1 MAQLFPSPQSA
12 GSLHNLFMEM
22 DKRRIGRLS
31 RISMAAILVL
41 CIVCCAIAVS
51 VESKSSS
58 EPRSTHTSPSPSLLG
73 KYKTAAVSSDDAV
86 CSCIGRDVMLDGG
99 NAVDAA
105 VAVIFCMGLA
115 HPESA
120 GIGGGF
126 LMTVYNSTSGQSRC
140 LNAREV
146 APLAASRDMF
156 VGISSLSR
164 SGGLAVAVPGEVAG
178 SWAAH
183 QAYGVLP
190 WSRLLMPSVALA
202 KRGIPVNFNL
212 DYTLKEKQDSVEKEP
227 SMSEFINPKTGKVL
241 KKGDIVKR
249 PQLAETLKM
258 IATYGADV
266 FYNGTIGDKLVADV
280 QRRGGIL
287 TKEDLQLYRP
297 EWVDPIR
304 VNLKGNLTLSTFPP
318 PGSGVLVAFVM
329 SMLDGNLVPESEES
343 SFSSASKDPLTYHRI
358 AEAFKFA
365 YAHRT
370 KLGDPL
376 FEPSVL
382 ELVANLTSKTFAEE
396 TYARINDSFTSND
409 PAHYGAVTYTPDDS
423 GTTHISVLDKNGLA
437 VSVTSTVNLVL
448 GAGFSSEQTGI
459 LLNDQM
465 DDFSS
470 PNITNYFGVPPSPIN
485 FIAPGK
491 RPLSSM
497 SPSIVSDTQTGRV
510 RMVIGAA
517 GGTTITTSTTNTIIR
532 HLWFGE
538 TIKEAIDSHRMHH
551 QLFPMSVQYEE
562 GFPQVVVN
570 DMTARGHNTTATLSL
585 AVVAGIAVGNDGLV
599 YANSDFRKRGDVAGI
614 DPVD

>member
-1 MAQLFPSPQSA
+1 
-12 GSLHNLFMEM
+12 
-22 DKRRIGRLS
+22 
-31 RISMAAILVL
+31 
-41 CIVCCAIAVS
+41 
-51 VESKSSS
+51 
-58 EPRSTHTSPSPSLLG
+58 
-73 KYKTAAVSSDDAV
+73 
-86 CSCIGRDVMLDGG
+86 
-99 NAVDAA
+99 
-105 VAVIFCMGLA
+105 
-115 HPESA
+115 
-120 GIGGGF
+120 
-126 LMTVYNSTSGQSRC
+126 
-140 LNAREV
+140 
-146 APLAASRDMF
+146 
-156 VGISSLSR
+156 
-164 SGGLAVAVPGEVAG
+164 
-178 SWAAH
+178 
-183 QAYGVLP
+183 
-190 WSRLLMPSVALA
+190 
-202 KRGIPVNFNL
+202 
-212 DYTLKEKQDSVEKEP
+212 
-227 SMSEFINPKTGKVL
+227 
-241 KKGDIVKR
+241 
-249 PQLAETLKM
+249 
-258 IATYGADV
+258 
-266 FYNGTIGDKLVADV
+266 
-280 QRRGGIL
+280 
-287 TKEDLQLYRP
+287 
-297 EWVDPIR
+297 
-304 VNLKGNLTLSTFPP
+304 
-318 PGSGVLVAFVM
+318 
-329 SMLDGNLVPESEES
+329 
-343 SFSSASKDPLTYHRI
+343 
-358 AEAFKFA
+358 
-365 YAHRT
+365 
-370 KLGDPL
+370 
-376 FEPSVL
+376 
-382 ELVANLTSKTFAEE
+382 LVANLTSKTFAGE

-437 VSVTSTVNLVL
+437 VSVTSTVNLYF
-448 GAGFSSEQTGI
+448 GAGFISEQTGI